1 MYIGPYRFDVE
12 LGELIHTGSEK
23 VSAFKL
29 SNIEFLVIEQLLAS
43 RGQVVS
49 IESMCDKLLPKVV
62 THHDIATAV
71 QNIKRFLGAEHA
83 NWIEVISKQGYLL
96 HVKAQDKRMFN
107 CSLNSFSIKNYV
119 LCLILGILLIIFL
132 ATNLQTTSDIRLSM
146 PEKFK
151 IAGTESILVPI
162 YENDQDRNNYRS
174 RVKELSQLLA
184 SCDTLKWQR
193 VYIAPSSDGNRLD
206 FLMNNLAD
214 DGKACNN
221 LKVNNVAND
230 WHFIDVEWLKEAGFC
245 E

>member
-12 LGELIHTGSEK
+12 LGELIFTGSEK
-23 VSAFKL
+23 ASTFKL
-29 SNIEFLVIEQLLAS
+29 SNIEFLVIDQLLAA

-49 IESMCDKLLPKVV
+49 IESMCDKLLPTVV

-71 QNIKRFLGAEHA
+71 QNIKRFLGTEHA
-83 NWIEVISKQGYLL
+83 SWIEVISKQGYLL
-96 HVKAQDKRMFN
+96 HVKAQNKPMFN
-107 CSLNSFSIKNYV
+107 CTLNSFSIKNYV

-146 PEKFK
+146 PDKVK
-151 IAGTESILVPI
+151 IAGTDSILVPI
-162 YENDQDRNNYRS
+162 YENDADRDKYHS
-174 RVKELSQLLA
+174 RIKELSQSLA
-184 SCDTLKWQR
+184 SCDKLKWQR
-193 VYIAPSSDGNRLD
+193 VYIAPSSDGNRLE

-221 LKVNNVAND
+221 LKVNNVANN
-230 WHFIDVEWLKEAGFC
+230 WHFIDSEWLKKAGFC